1 MLDGGDVFHGGRRPL
16 PWGVEVL
23 VQQSIHARSGLSGI
37 GPLLVLTDLAAVL
50 ATGLVV
56 DRGLWPVALGTA
68 ALGLALVARSLGL
81 YQSRLVLSVL
91 EDLPALLVTTL
102 TAGLLVLGLGLEPAA
117 PRGDA
122 IARAAVFTVALAGI
136 LVAARVVAYAV
147 VRTGRRRGYLMH
159 RVVIVGADGI
169 GDRLARALLAD
180 PATGLHPVGFVDDDV
195 DPRRLPAPLLGGL
208 RALPRVMRDL
218 NVNDVV
224 FAWGARTDDQT
235 IALVRH
241 CQERQYQV
249 FVVPRFFEVMGLD
262 RARRVEVVRDVS
274 LVRLRRWAVR
284 PGSMLVKR
292 TLDVAVSALAL
303 VLLAPVLLGTAVA
316 VRRELGSPII
326 FRQTRVGRGGRTFE
340 LLKFRSMAASPQQGD
355 TTWNIDT
362 SDRLGPVGRFIRRTG
377 VDELPQ
383 LWNILR
389 GDMSLVGPRPERPH
403 FVAQFSENTPGY
415 RHRHRMRT
423 GLTGWAQ
430 VNDLRGDTPIDD
442 RARADNYYIT
452 NWSLWGDVKIVM
464 RTVRTVAR
472 REPRRDDEL
481 MDLVVE
487 AGTPPDSA
495 RAG

>member
-1 MLDGGDVFHGGRRPL
+1 M
-16 PWGVEVL
+16 
-23 VQQSIHARSGLSGI
+23 QQSIHARSGLSGI
-37 GPLLVLTDLAAVL
+37 GPLLVVSDLACVL
-50 ATGLVV
+50 GAGLLV

-68 ALGLALVARSLGL
+68 ALALALVARSLGL

-91 EDLPALLVTTL
+91 EDLPALLLVTL
-102 TAGLLVLGLGLEPAA
+102 TAGLVVLGLGLDPAA
-117 PRGDA
+117 PRSDA
-122 IARAAVFTVALAGI
+122 LARASSFTAVL
-136 LVAARVVAYAV
+136 AV
-147 VRTGRRRGYLMH
+147 VLVGARTLGYALLRSGRRRGHLMH

-169 GDRLARALLAD
+169 GTRLAKALLAD
-180 PATGLHPVGFVDDDV
+180 PATGLRPVGFVDDDV
-195 DPRRLPAPLLGGL
+195 DPRRLPAPLLGDL
-208 RALPRVMRDL
+208 RSLPRVMRDL
-218 NVNDVV
+218 NVHDVV

-241 CQERQYQV
+241 CQMMQYQV

-284 PGSMLVKR
+284 PGSMFVKR
-292 TLDVAVSALAL
+292 SLDVAVSAVAL
-303 VLLAPVLLGTAVA
+303 VLLAPLLVGTAVA

-326 FRQTRVGRGGRTFE
+326 FRQTRVGRDGRTFE
-340 LLKFRSMAASPQQGD
+340 LLKFRSMAASRVQGD

-403 FVAQFSENTPGY
+403 FVAQFSEDTPGY
-415 RHRHRMRT
+415 KHRHRMRT

-430 VNDLRGDTPIDD
+430 VNNLRGDTPIDD

-472 REPRRDDEL
+472 REPRKDEEL
-481 MDLVVE
+481 MDLIVE

>member
-1 MLDGGDVFHGGRRPL
+1 M
-16 PWGVEVL
+16 
-23 VQQSIHARSGLSGI
+23 QQSIHARSGLSGI
-37 GPLLVLTDLAAVL
+37 GPILVVSDLAAVL
-50 ATGLVV
+50 ATGFWI
-56 DRGLWPVALGTA
+56 DRGLWPVALGSA
-68 ALGLALVARSLGL
+68 ALALALVARSLGL

-91 EDLPALLVTTL
+91 EDLPALLVAITTG
-102 TAGLLVLGLGLEPAA
+102 GLLVLGLGLEPSA

-122 IARAAVFTVALAGI
+122 LVRAGTFTAALAVVLVGARAVGYALLRA
-136 LVAARVVAYAV
+136 
-147 VRTGRRRGYLMH
+147 GRRRGALMH
-159 RVVIVGADGI
+159 RVLIVGTDGMGI
-169 GDRLARALLAD
+169 RLARALQSD
-180 PATGLHPVGFVDDDV
+180 PATGLSPVGFVDDDA
-195 DPRRLPAPLLGGL
+195 DPRTLPAPLLGDL
-208 RALPRVMRDL
+208 RSLPRVMRDL
-218 NVNDVV
+218 NIHDVV

-241 CQERQYQV
+241 CQEQQYQV
-249 FVVPRFFEVMGLD
+249 FVIPRFFEVMGLD
-262 RARRVEVVRDVS
+262 RARRVEVVSDVS

-284 PGSMLVKR
+284 PGSMFVKR
-292 TLDVAVSALAL
+292 AIDIAASAAALL
-303 VLLAPVLLGTAVA
+303 VLAPLLAGTALA
-316 VRRELGSPII
+316 VRREVGSPII

-340 LLKFRSMAASPQQGD
+340 LLKFRSMAASREQGD

-362 SDRLGPVGRFIRRTG
+362 SDRLGSVGRFIRRTG
-377 VDELPQ
+377 IDELPQ

-403 FVAQFSENTPGY
+403 FVEQFSEDTPGY

-430 VNDLRGDTPIDD
+430 VNDLRGDTAIDD

-472 REPRRDDEL
+472 REPRKQGEL